1 MRVKRLEKNLN
12 LVVAIVA
19 LTLMSTG
26 CQEKNKYVPPPPP
39 AVTVSRPVQQAV
51 TDYIEFTGTTE
62 ALELVEIRARVE
74 GYLESIHFKDGAKV
88 KRGAL
93 LFVIDP
99 KPFQAKLGEAKAGL
113 LIRQAE
119 LKLAE
124 TTLKR
129 KEGAFKDK
137 AVSEVEVIQ
146 ARAEQDK
153 ARAAVEAAQAAM
165 ETTRLNLSYTKI
177 HAPISGRM
185 GRNLV
190 DVGNLVG
197 ANERTLLATI
207 VQDDPIYAYFNASER
222 DLLQHR
228 QKRREREV
236 GVDENNAPNAYLGL
250 ANEEGYPH
258 EGRVDYIDNRVNADT
273 GTIQLRAVFPN
284 SDGVLLPGLFARIRI
299 PTSEPHT
306 ALLVPDRALGTDQQ
320 GRFLLVVNDKNVVEY
335 RTVKIGAKVEG
346 VRVIE
351 SGISSADR
359 VIVNGIQRARPGAT
373 VNSTEAEAQISATSG
388 TTRNSKQGD

>member
-51 TDYIEFTGTTE
+51 TDYMEFTGTTE

-236 GVDENNAPNAYLGL
+236 GADENNAPNAYLGL

-299 PTSEPHT
+299 PASEPHT